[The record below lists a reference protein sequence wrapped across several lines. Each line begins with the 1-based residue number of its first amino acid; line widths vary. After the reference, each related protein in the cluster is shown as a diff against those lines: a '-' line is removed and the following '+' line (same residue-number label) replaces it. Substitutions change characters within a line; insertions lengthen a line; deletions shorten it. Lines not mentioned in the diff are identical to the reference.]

1 MKTGRI
7 RYCIAFLSVAVLLT
21 AFTVMMHEGARRMDP
36 YDVEFIQKN
45 VFRYYDQHQ
54 QDLLS
59 HEAGDQDFYSV
70 RVDGVS
76 DHPEVSITLFHTTH
90 VNDCLMRMN
99 IPAEKH
105 TELIEKGRIQNTGM
119 AGKGYML
126 LFDIENDW
134 HCFVE
139 YNPT

>member
-59 HEAGDQDFYSV
+59 HEAGDHDFYSV

-76 DHPEVSITLFHTTH
+76 DHPEVSITLFHTSH

-99 IPAEKH
+99 IDSAIFFSSRKSKH
-105 TELIEKGRIQNTGM
+105 MIIFINCSTNCTK
-119 AGKGYML
+119 
-126 LFDIENDW
+126 
-134 HCFVE
+134 
-139 YNPT
+139 